1 MATIFCVLF
10 IANDN
15 SYHSYLGVLFI
26 FNCLCRP
33 STGILFMSKFN
44 LRPISIALLGITT
57 TSAFAN
63 SKTESATQQ
72 LSTIVV
78 SAAGYEQKL
87 KDAPAS
93 ITVITAQD
101 LKDKRINSIADALVD
116 VEGVDISP
124 GGGKTGG
131 LNIRIRGMDS
141 EYSLVLIDGR
151 RQNSTGDIAPNAFG
165 ESNNSFIPPVSA
177 IERIEVIRGPAST
190 LYGSD
195 AIGGVVNIITK
206 KVSNEWTGSI
216 TLEGTLLPNSSDF
229 GNQRAADGF
238 ITGPIIKDLLGVQ
251 LRARKAQRS
260 QSNVGYLD
268 VNDNSVELN
277 MGNNPTK
284 SDLETIGARL
294 TLTPTKQHDLSV
306 EYEKTEQWYDN
317 SKSQLGTLGANGGYD
332 KTKEFNRDRLV
343 LAHTWRNKIGTLESS
358 ISNIQ
363 TETIG
368 RLIPSRAQ
376 AGSSVITPRLLESED
391 MIFDTK
397 LATQYFKG
405 HNITL
410 GGQWWDAS
418 IKDGLRVN
426 KEVSFQQLGLFAE
439 DTWALTPDLALTMGL
454 RFDNHDTFGSFWTP
468 RAYLVWNANDNWT
481 FKGGYSEGYKA
492 PRLERL
498 TNGIYNVGGQ
508 GRTPLFGSPN
518 LKPETSNNFELGTYF
533 NNGSNFDANITAFFS
548 QIQDKIVNGP
558 VERTCDAKDAKV
570 KADCEK
576 FMASLGTPWL
586 MQSGDTDKRAWN
598 VTRPINAREAEI
610 YGVETG
616 LNWEFVPTWK
626 FGLNYTWTVAEIKD
640 KKNGNP
646 PLNDTPKH
654 MVNASLKWQAD
665 DKIQL
670 WARGEYRSERARF
683 TPDYYNSLPVVNQE
697 VYDALGDFKAY
708 GLMHMGSNFN
718 VNNQWDIGVG
728 LYNVFDKNFVDY
740 QKVGADYYNRYKNTQ
755 EGRRVQLSTTFK
767 F

>member
-1 MATIFCVLF
+1 M
-10 IANDN
+10 
-15 SYHSYLGVLFI
+15 
-26 FNCLCRP
+26 R
-33 STGILFMSKFN
+33 KFN
-44 LRPISIALLGITT
+44 LRPITIALLGIST
-57 TSAFAN
+57 TSTFAN
-63 SKTESATQQ
+63 NKTESNTAQQ

-93 ITVITAQD
+93 ITVITEKD
-101 LKDKRINSIADALVD
+101 LKDKRINSIADALID
-116 VEGVDISP
+116 IEGVDISP
-124 GGGKTGG
+124 QAGKTGG

-151 RQNSTGDIAPNAFG
+151 RQNSTGDITPNGFG
-165 ESNNSFIPPVSA
+165 ESNNSFIPPISA

-195 AIGGVVNIITK
+195 AMGGVVNIITK
-206 KVSNEWTGSI
+206 KVSNEWTGSSTI
-216 TLEGTLLPNSSDF
+216 EATLLPNSSSF
-229 GNQRAADGF
+229 GNQRAVDSF

-251 LRARKAQRS
+251 LRTRTARRAQS
-260 QSNVGYLD
+260 DVGYLD
-268 VNDNSVELN
+268 QNDNVVELG

-284 SDLETIGARL
+284 SEIDTIGARL
-294 TLTPTKQHDLSV
+294 TLTPTKQHDLSL

-317 SKSQLGTLGANGGYD
+317 SKAQLGTLGANGGYD
-332 KTKEFNRDRLV
+332 KAQEYNRDRIV
-343 LAHTWRNKIGTLESS
+343 LAHTWRNGIGTLDSS
-358 ISNIQ
+358 ISNTQ

-376 AGSSVITPRLLESED
+376 AGSNVISPRLLESKD
-391 MIFDTK
+391 TIFDTK
-397 LATQYFKG
+397 FASQYFDA

-426 KEVSFQQLGLFAE
+426 KDVSFRQIGVFAE
-439 DTWALTPDLALTMGL
+439 DTWALTPSLALTTGL

-468 RAYLVWNANDNWT
+468 RAYLVWNTNDNWT

-508 GRTPLFGSPN
+508 GRTPLFGNPN
-518 LKPETSNNFELGTYF
+518 LKPETSRNLEFGTYF
-533 NNGSNFDANITAFFS
+533 TNQSNFDANITAFYS
-548 QIQDKIVNGP
+548 QVKDKIITGAI
-558 VERTCDAKDAKV
+558 ERTCDASDLQNKKS
-570 KADCEK
+570 CEEY
-576 FMASLGTPWL
+576 MASVGTPWL
-586 MQSGDTDKRAWN
+586 MQSGDTGSRSWS
-598 VTRPINAREAEI
+598 VRRPINAQKADI
-610 YGVETG
+610 YGIETG

-626 FGLNYTWTVAEIKD
+626 LGLNYTWTETEIQD
-640 KKNGNP
+640 KTLGNP

-654 MVNASLKWQAD
+654 IVNASLKWQAD

-670 WARGEYRSERARF
+670 WARGEYRSERARY
-683 TPDYYNSLPVVNQE
+683 TSNYNNLTATE
-697 VYDALGDFKAY
+697 KGVYDALGDFKAY
-708 GLMHMGSNFN
+708 ALMHIGSNFN
-718 VNNQWDIGVG
+718 VSEKLDIGVG
-728 LYNVFDKNFVDY
+728 LYNVFDKNFIDY
-740 QKVGADYYNRYKNTQ
+740 QKVGSLYYNQYSNTQ

>member
-1 MATIFCVLF
+1 
-10 IANDN
+10 
-15 SYHSYLGVLFI
+15 
-26 FNCLCRP
+26 
-33 STGILFMSKFN
+33 MSKFN

-101 LKDKRINSIADALVD
+101 LKVKRINSIADALVD

-151 RQNSTGDIAPNAFG
+151 RQNSTGDITPNAFG

-177 IERIEVIRGPAST
+177 IERIEIIRGPAST

-294 TLTPTKQHDLSV
+294 TFTPTKQHDLSV

-332 KTKEFNRDRLV
+332 KTKEFNRDRLTLV
-343 LAHTWRNKIGTLESS
+343 HTWRNKIGTLESS

-368 RLIPSRAQ
+368 RLIPARAQ
-376 AGSSVITPRLLESED
+376 AGSNVITPRLLESD
-391 MIFDTK
+391 DTIFDTK

-405 HNITL
+405 HNITF

-481 FKGGYSEGYKA
+481 LKGGYSEGYKA

-498 TNGIYNVGGQ
+498 TNGVYNIGRQ
-508 GRTPLFGSPN
+508 GAVPFFGSPN

-548 QIQDKIVNGP
+548 QIKDKIVNGP
-558 VERTCDAKDAKV
+558 VEMTCDANVNKDV
-570 KADCEK
+570 CEK
-576 FMASLGTPWL
+576 EMANLGTPWQ
-586 MQSGDTDKRAWN
+586 MRPADTGKRAWDL
-598 VTRPINAREAEI
+598 TRPINAREAEI

-683 TPDYYNSLPVVNQE
+683 TPDYYNSLPQVNQE
-697 VYDALGDFKAY
+697 VYDALGDYKAC

-718 VNNQWDIGVG
+718 VNNQWDIAVG